1 MDMTIGERIKE
12 IRMHADNGNKLT
24 LEKFGSRISLTNQAI
39 SAMESGRTNPSNAT
53 IDLICR
59 EFNVN
64 KEWLVD
70 GVGEPYHL
78 PLDEDAELFAE
89 VVKLG
94 EGRATVE
101 SIKAVLK
108 MYLSLDESGRRTLDK
123 LITDAVE
130 RTKKDPE

>member
-1 MDMTIGERIKE
+1 MTINARINR
-12 IRMHADNGNKLT
+12 IRDDFELSQEAFGKRIGVSKNAVYLI
-24 LEKFGSRISLTNQAI
+24 EKGAN
-39 SAMESGRTNPSNAT
+39 NPSRQT

-59 EFNVN
+59 EFSVSRD
-64 KEWLVD
+64 WLEN
-70 GVGEPYHL
+70 GEGEPYIL

-89 VVKLG
+89 VIKLG

-130 RTKKDPE
+130 RTKKDPEE

>member
-1 MDMTIGERIKE
+1 MTIHARINR
-12 IRMHADNGNKLT
+12 IRDDYDLTQEAFGNRIGVSRNAVYLI
-24 LEKFGSRISLTNQAI
+24 EKGVN
-39 SAMESGRTNPSNAT
+39 NPSKQT

-64 KEWLVD
+64 REWLEN
-70 GVGEPYHL
+70 GVGEPYYL
-78 PLDEDAELFAE
+78 PLDEDAELFAD
-89 VVKLG
+89 VIKLG

>member
-1 MDMTIGERIKE
+1 MTIGERIKE

-24 LEKFGSRISLTNQAI
+24 LEKFGNRISLTNQAI
-39 SAMESGRTNPSNAT
+39 SAMESGRANPSNAT

-130 RTKKDPE
+130 RTKKDPEE

>member
-1 MDMTIGERIKE
+1 MTIGERIKE

-123 LITDAVE
+123 LIADAVE

>member
-1 MDMTIGERIKE
+1 MTISERINWIREDKE
-12 IRMHADNGNKLT
+12 LSQEAFGKRIGISRNAVSLI
-24 LEKFGSRISLTNQAI
+24 EKGIN
-39 SAMESGRTNPSNAT
+39 NPSRQT

-59 EFNVN
+59 EFNVSRD
-64 KEWLVD
+64 WLET
-70 GVGEPYHL
+70 GEGETYVL
-78 PLDEDAELFAE
+78 PLDEDTALFSE
-89 VVKLG
+89 VIKLG

>member
-1 MDMTIGERIKE
+1 MTINARINR
-12 IRMHADNGNKLT
+12 IRDDWGLSQEAFGKRIGVSKNAVYLI
-24 LEKFGSRISLTNQAI
+24 EKGVN
-39 SAMESGRTNPSNAT
+39 NPSRQT

-59 EFNVN
+59 EFNVSRD
-64 KEWLVD
+64 WLEN
-70 GVGEPYHL
+70 GEGDPYIL
-78 PLDEDAELFAE
+78 PLDEDAELYAD
-89 VVKLG
+89 VLRLG

-108 MYLSLDESGRRTLDK
+108 MYLSLDEAGRRTLDK

>member
-1 MDMTIGERIKE
+1 MTIGERIKE

-24 LEKFGSRISLTNQAI
+24 LEKFGSRVSLTNQAI
-39 SAMESGRTNPSNAT
+39 SAMESGRANPSNST

-64 KEWLVD
+64 RDWLVD
-70 GVGEPYHL
+70 GVGEPYNL
-78 PLDEDAELFAE
+78 PMDDDAELFAD
-89 VVKLG
+89 VIKLG
-94 EGRATVE
+94 SGRATVE

-108 MYLSLDESGRRTLDK
+108 MYLSLDETGRRTLDR
-123 LITDAVE
+123 LITEAVE